1 MDSFTFPLDIEGWG
15 WKICPQE
22 GQMDQVRQLDAGQ
35 EGSPQETTV
44 CSFLTWVGLLSRV
57 VTDRLYAVSMA
68 LGAQFP
74 KLLISHMCTV
84 ITSSRQ
90 LISLRNT
97 DARRESSCIA
107 DFLTLRGQTGI
118 CHFLPTSLTSR
129 VSHYW
134 ILRSNL
140 KGPDGLLLRPTPSLL
155 WARDYH

>member
-1 MDSFTFPLDIEGWG
+1 M
-15 WKICPQE
+15 
-22 GQMDQVRQLDAGQ
+22 
-35 EGSPQETTV
+35 
-44 CSFLTWVGLLSRV
+44 
-57 VTDRLYAVSMA
+57 VTDKTICSLYG

-74 KLLISHMCTV
+74 KLLISQMCTV
-84 ITSSRQ
+84 ITSPRQ
-90 LISLRNT
+90 LIALRNT

-118 CHFLPTSLTSR
+118 CHFLPMFPLTSS

-155 WARDYH
+155 